1 MVLFFGKVDNYQY
14 IYYIPTTTS
23 SLLMNITALQKL
35 EKGYIQLD
43 WKSYIHKIELSREH
57 METIIDLI
65 DVFKFNKKTDEL
77 VIFRFQGIPAY
88 ITIPKTEYKEL
99 LDWMYERMI
108 RYEFFENCKRI
119 NDLIKVL

>member
-14 IYYIPTTTS
+14 IQYIPTTTS

-65 DVFKFNKKTDEL
+65 DVFKFNKKTEEL
-77 VIFRFQGIPAY
+77 VIFRFEGIPAY